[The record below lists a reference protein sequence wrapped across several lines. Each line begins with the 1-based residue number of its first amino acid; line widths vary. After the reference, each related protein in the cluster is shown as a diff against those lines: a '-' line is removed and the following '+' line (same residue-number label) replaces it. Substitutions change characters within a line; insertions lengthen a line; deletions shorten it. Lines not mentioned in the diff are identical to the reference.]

1 MSANTV
7 RVVLADDH
15 AVVLAGL
22 RAVLGAAPEIQI
34 VGEARNGADAVALA
48 EKLDPDVIVMDVS
61 MPIMDGTA
69 ATTLATERKLRAR
82 ILILT
87 MHEEEEYLVPLL
99 SAGASGFL
107 MKSAA
112 DRELI
117 DAVRTVARGAMY
129 IRPSGAQLL
138 ARKVTHK
145 DPLDADR
152 ASYESLTERE
162 RDVLRYVA
170 QGYTAPEIG
179 EKLSISPKT
188 VDTYKQRIGEKL
200 GFTHRSDYVKLALR
214 LGLLDTK

>member
-1 MSANTV
+1 MNANTV

-15 AVVLAGL
+15 TVVLAGL

-48 EKLDPDVIVMDVS
+48 EQLDPDVIVMDVS

-69 ATTLATERKLRAR
+69 ATALATERRLRAR

-117 DAVRTVARGAMY
+117 DAVRAVARGEMY

-145 DPLDADR
+145 DPLAADR

-179 EKLSISPKT
+179 DKLSISPKT

-200 GFTHRSDYVKLALR
+200 GFTHRSEYVKLALR